1 MEKVGLDA
9 AHPYVVYLC
18 SSPFIAR
25 DEVTFVTR
33 WLEGIRTGRRTL
45 LADAGVLV
53 RPHPQNAAQWQ
64 DADLSAFANVVVWPR
79 EGEQP
84 DDGDAS
90 AGFFDTLAHSAAV
103 VGVNTTAMIEAGIA
117 GKSVFTLTAPEFAR
131 TQTGTIHFHYLR
143 FENGGLLHVA
153 DDLDAHLDQ
162 LEAALE
168 RGAGDDAQVRE
179 FIERFCR
186 PHGLE
191 QPAAP
196 LVAAAVVE
204 TAALGPLPRASV
216 SPQALALRIALYPLA
231 ISTSVLASLVA
242 ATRTGRGALGRL
254 RAAIRSTAFPVTD
267 RP

>member
-1 MEKVGLDA
+1 MERVGLDS
-9 AHPYVVYLC
+9 AHPYIVYLC

-25 DEVTFVTR
+25 DEVTFVKR
-33 WLEGIRTGRRTL
+33 WLEGIRSGARTE

-53 RPHPQNAAQWQ
+53 RPHPQNAAQWS
-64 DADLSAFANVVVWPR
+64 DADLSAFRNVVVWPR
-79 EGEQP
+79 AGEQP
-84 DDGDAS
+84 DEGDAS
-90 AGFFDTLAHSAAV
+90 AGFFDTLAHGAAV

-117 GKSVFTLTAPEFAR
+117 GKSVFTLTAPEFER

-153 DDLDAHLDQ
+153 DDLESHLDQ

-168 RGAGDDAQVRE
+168 RGTDDDAQVRA

-186 PHGLE
+186 PHGLD

-204 TAALGPLPRASV
+204 TAALGPLPRTSA
-216 SPQALALRIALYPLA
+216 SPQALALRFALYPIA
-231 ISTSVLASLVA
+231 ITTSAVAGLVA
-242 ATRTGRGALGRL
+242 GARGARGALGRV
-254 RAAIRSTAFPVTD
+254 RAAIRSGAFPLAD